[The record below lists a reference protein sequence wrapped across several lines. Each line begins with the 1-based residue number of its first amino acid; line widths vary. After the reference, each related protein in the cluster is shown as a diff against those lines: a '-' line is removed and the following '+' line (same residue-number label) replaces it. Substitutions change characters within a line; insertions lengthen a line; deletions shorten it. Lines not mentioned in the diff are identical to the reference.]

1 MKYRYNRITEKF
13 WDDEKVIKWNSDTR
27 LLAFYLLTT
36 PHRNTEGLFR
46 LQKKYM
52 SADLNWEK
60 PRLEKAFNKLLEDD
74 FIKYDEEVQ
83 VVYII
88 NAIKYQSPDNPNQE
102 KSAIKKLKI
111 LPKTKLLDEFISET
125 KKHSESFYKRLVEQF
140 GKSRTRTRSQAH
152 PQALK
157 KYSSENFS
165 KQSAPYKA
173 ASHLIDKI
181 TENNLR
187 AKVPVKEPSDSRM
200 QKWIKEMEKLHRL
213 GPIGSVKDDN
223 KGYSWSKIYKII
235 DWSQNNNFWKSNI
248 LSASKLREQIIKLE
262 NQMNQSI
269 EENED
274 EISILQELY
283 DEYEEEDLKEEKKVL

>member
-1 MKYRYNRITEKF
+1 
-13 WDDEKVIKWNSDTR
+13 
-27 LLAFYLLTT
+27 
-36 PHRNTEGLFR
+36 
-46 LQKKYM
+46 M

-60 PRLEKAFNKLLEDD
+60 SRLEKAFNKLLEDD

-140 GKSRTRTRSQAH
+140 GKSQTRTRTRSQTH
-152 PQALK
+152 TQTQQR
-157 KYSSENFS
+157 YSSENFS

-173 ASHLIDKI
+173 TSYLIDKI
-181 TENNLR
+181 KENNPR
-187 AKVPVKEPSDSRM
+187 AQVPVKEPSDNLM
-200 QKWIKEMEKLHRL
+200 QKWIKEMKKLHCL

-223 KGYSWSKIYKII
+223 KGYSWSEIYQII
-235 DWSQNNNFWKSNI
+235 DWVQEDSFWKSNI
-248 LSASKLREQIIKLE
+248 LSANKFRKQIIKLE
-262 NQMNQSI
+262 NQMNQTNI
-269 EENED
+269 ENKD
-274 EISILQELY
+274 ETSILQELY
-283 DEYEEEDLKEEKKVL
+283 DDYEKEEIEEEDKVL